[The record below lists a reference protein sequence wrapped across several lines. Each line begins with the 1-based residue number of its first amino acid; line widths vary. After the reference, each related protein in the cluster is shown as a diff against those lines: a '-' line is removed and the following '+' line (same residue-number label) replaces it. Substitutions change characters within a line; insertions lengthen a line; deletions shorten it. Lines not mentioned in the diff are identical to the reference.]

1 MPQVVVGALIGAAVG
16 GIIAAAEGKN
26 WREIGGAA
34 VGGAVGGALVSATGG
49 MSLLGSKAVATV
61 LSAGAAS
68 AAGSTANQL
77 IGEGSVEAKQVAW
90 DAGTGLV
97 FGGFAKPTFNKVATN
112 VGDRIATE
120 AQQKYTSKAVRSSIE
135 KEVKKEMR
143 MSGINI
149 GGKSGSR
156 KVKLEVDDRLV
167 TQRDFEF
174 SIANAIR
181 NTKVGD
187 IANDVAAHKASL
199 LIYNKDE

>member
-1 MPQVVVGALIGAAVG
+1 M
-16 GIIAAAEGKN
+16 
-26 WREIGGAA
+26 
-34 VGGAVGGALVSATGG
+34 GGAVGGALVFATGG